1 MYVFRFLQTAHSKT
15 SADNLPWKNAAVA
28 MVRTENNSFDSQKF
42 VLFCFV
48 LFLCFKSLLAGTY
61 FLFRL
66 EWRRIWFAMTATKWN
81 CSINIFRP
89 GKAQFTIFKGLKL
102 LQVFYCFPQLK
113 SRNYSTPLQIIVRS
127 FVNVTLNYITVS
139 EFNPCVT
146 ICKNK

>member
-48 LFLCFKSLLAGTY
+48 LFLCFKPLLIAGTY

-81 CSINIFRP
+81 FLFDKYISAWQGTIYDLQRFKASTSFLLFSSIEKQKLQYSITNYCKEFC
-89 GKAQFTIFKGLKL
+89 QCNFKLHH
-102 LQVFYCFPQLK
+102 
-113 SRNYSTPLQIIVRS
+113 S
-127 FVNVTLNYITVS
+127 FWV
-139 EFNPCVT
+139 
-146 ICKNK
+146 